1 MPPELPGS
9 RIERKDSP
17 GRSDGS
23 PPGVAWR
30 LRLEVPTTLGY
41 RDPGLPAAGPDVRGR
56 PQPGGVVQ
64 GAAPHVAHRRA
75 GPRCSANP
83 HAALRAHPAGRHAA
97 AAGRT
102 LDSLR
107 FALNQAEGPIREH
120 AAEREGAASHALAV
134 GAVACVDD
142 DRRLG
147 DLVAHRAALATAGLR
162 EFHRVALLCSAA
174 ETSCGNRIVVAV
186 KVMIPSQ
193 NPGAEGLRRISRPVV
208 TAERRP
214 ERCRPCRLALF
225 FVALDRECGA
235 DVPHLLSTRT
245 PHKSGALQCTH
256 PLRLFTR
263 AHANETRESRGMP
276 NQFLNT
282 GWVVGSMTSVL
293 YAFSLST
300 EPAAHTGDGDGH
312 GDHAKADSEDCKHVS
327 PSHEDV

>member
-9 RIERKDSP
+9 RIERKGSP

-75 GPRCSANP
+75 GPRRGADP
-83 HAALRAHPAGRHAA
+83 HAALRAHPARRHSA
-97 AAGRT
+97 AAGPT

-107 FALNQAEGPIREH
+107 FALNQAEGPVRQH
-120 AAEREGAASHALAV
+120 AAERDGAAGHALAV
-134 GAVACVDD
+134 GAVAGVDH

-147 DLVAHRAALATAGLR
+147 DLVAHRAALATASLR

-186 KVMIPSQ
+186 EVMIPSQ
-193 NPGAEGLRRISRPVV
+193 DPGAEGLRRISRPVV

-214 ERCRPCRLALF
+214 ERCRPCRLAPF
-225 FVALDRECGA
+225 FVALDRECGGRCVTFVFDA
-235 DVPHLLSTRT
+235 NPRFA
-245 PHKSGALQCTH
+245 GA
-256 PLRLFTR
+256 
-263 AHANETRESRGMP
+263 AGYIARGDQIP
-276 NQFLNT
+276 
-282 GWVVGSMTSVL
+282 
-293 YAFSLST
+293 
-300 EPAAHTGDGDGH
+300 GH
-312 GDHAKADSEDCKHVS
+312 G
-327 PSHEDV
+327 